1 MSTDIITSSIPYTTG
16 TFARCTTVSQL
27 FGMVWQHATYSPWAR
42 GDYPPGKQCQ
52 VTELDTLYVYVYVYV
67 FSLADLGG
75 GRRHVGS
82 TGKVACGSPRRAPPH
97 TYQEQ
102 PLQGRSYHAHIQAT
116 LVCMGIDDACFIAA
130 IFLVAQSL

>member
-1 MSTDIITSSIPYTTG
+1 MQAQLHVLVCGLHICTYIRMRKRVRFYMSMYIHVCMYIHIHIYICVMYIYIYIHMYMHI
-16 TFARCTTVSQL
+16 FL
-27 FGMVWQHATYSPWAR
+27 
-42 GDYPPGKQCQ
+42 
-52 VTELDTLYVYVYVYV
+52 

-116 LVCMGIDDACFIAA
+116 LVCMGIDDACLIAA
-130 IFLVAQSL
+130 IFLVTQSL